1 MEILE
6 SRAKLDAT
14 RMANTSLFEKKSS
27 VISTLLDPSV
37 FKPLTIIN
45 IFNFLQLL
53 SGTFIMVFYA
63 VNLVTNIGKRNLHIK
78 YIYIKFKIENDSRI
92 F

>member
-6 SRAKLDAT
+6 TRAKIDAA
-14 RMANTSLFEKKSS
+14 RMANTSLIEKKSS

-63 VNLVTNIGKRNLHIK
+63 VDLVTSIGKRNLHILN
-78 YIYIKFKIENDSRI
+78 IYKNLIAII
-92 F
+92 